1 VAVEDGQL
9 LLAVPDLYFREWV
22 EEHYGPMVSAVAR
35 ELGLQGVRWVLP
47 TDGRHA
53 VTSASR

>member
-1 VAVEDGQL
+1 MEVEDGHL

-35 ELGLQGVRWVLP
+35 ELGLLGVRWVLP
-47 TDGRHA
+47 TDTRHA
-53 VTSASR
+53 ATSA